1 MDAVDDVGLTTS
13 VPEFGYG
20 AYDCGRNPSYEA
32 AKRGVFSTVEVQG
45 KKRVVW
51 RAELRKLAGDDPLVF
66 EGMVKDFL
74 MKLRKLRKKAA

>member
-1 MDAVDDVGLTTS
+1 MDATDDLPITTS

-20 AYDCGRNPSYEA
+20 AYGFGRNPSYEA
-32 AKRGVFSTVEVQG
+32 ARRGVISTVEVQG

-51 RAELRKLAGDDPLVF
+51 RAELRKLAGDDAVVF

-74 MKLRKLRKKAA
+74 SKLRKFRKKAA